1 MKEGEAAVEIFIHED
16 KKLSDSRI
24 EIYCPEVSEE
34 ILDIVAK
41 LRVYDKKITG
51 VSGEGT
57 YIVEVSEILYV
68 ESVDKRTFFY
78 TEKADKKRPA
88 RTGQQSFREG
98 CGEGVYETPLRL
110 YELEERLGKSDF
122 FRASKSTIINFNQIQ
137 SLRPDFGGRMLVQM
151 KNGEKLYVSR
161 QYVPVLKR
169 KLGL

>member
-1 MKEGEAAVEIFIHED
+1 MEIFIHED
-16 KKLSDSRI
+16 RELSESRI

-34 ILDIVAK
+34 IMDMVAK
-41 LRVYDKKITG
+41 LRVYDKKMTG
-51 VSGEGT
+51 MKDGGT
-57 YIVEVSEILYV
+57 YIVEVSKILYL

-78 TEKADKKRPA
+78 TQKASGNA
-88 RTGQQSFREG
+88 GSFG
-98 CGEGVYETPLRL
+98 TADGVYETTLKL

-161 QYVPVLKR
+161 QYVPVLKK

>member
-1 MKEGEAAVEIFIHED
+1 MEILIHED
-16 KKLSDSRI
+16 KELPDSRI

-34 ILDIVAK
+34 ILDMVAK

-51 VSGEGT
+51 VNDGGT
-57 YIVEVSEILYV
+57 YIVVVSEILYV

-78 TEKADKKRPA
+78 TQRSCHN
-88 RTGQQSFREG
+88 TSQSSSQG
-98 CGEGVYETPLRL
+98 CGEGVYETPLKL
-110 YELEERLGKSDF
+110 YELEERLGRSDF

-161 QYVPVLKR
+161 QYVPVLKG

>member
-1 MKEGEAAVEIFIHED
+1 MEILIHED
-16 KKLSDSRI
+16 KELPDSRI

-34 ILDIVAK
+34 ILDMVAK

-51 VSGEGT
+51 VNDGGT
-57 YIVEVSEILYV
+57 YIVVVSEILYV

-78 TEKADKKRPA
+78 TQRSCHN
-88 RTGQQSFREG
+88 TSQSSSQG
-98 CGEGVYETPLRL
+98 CGEGVYETPLKL
-110 YELEERLGKSDF
+110 YELEERLGRSAF
-122 FRASKSTIINFNQIQ
+122 FRASKSTILNFNQIQ

>member
-1 MKEGEAAVEIFIHED
+1 MEILIHED
-16 KKLSDSRI
+16 KELPDSRI

-34 ILDIVAK
+34 ILDMVAK

-51 VSGEGT
+51 VNDGGT
-57 YIVEVSEILYV
+57 DIVVVSEILYV

-78 TEKADKKRPA
+78 TQRSCHN
-88 RTGQQSFREG
+88 TSQSSSQG
-98 CGEGVYETPLRL
+98 CGEGVYETPLKL
-110 YELEERLGKSDF
+110 YELEERLGRSDF

>member
-1 MKEGEAAVEIFIHED
+1 MEILIHED
-16 KKLSDSRI
+16 KELPDSRI

-34 ILDIVAK
+34 ILDMVAK

-51 VSGEGT
+51 VNGGGT
-57 YIVEVSEILYV
+57 YIVEISEILYV

-78 TEKADKKRPA
+78 TQRSCHNTS
-88 RTGQQSFREG
+88 RSSSQG
-98 CGEGVYETPLRL
+98 CGEGVYETPLKL
-110 YELEERLGKSDF
+110 YELEERLGRSDF

>member
-1 MKEGEAAVEIFIHED
+1 MEIFIHED
-16 KKLSDSRI
+16 KELSDSKI
-24 EIYCPEVSEE
+24 EIYCPEVNEE
-34 ILDIVAK
+34 ILDMVAK

-51 VSGEGT
+51 VKDGGT
-57 YIVEVSEILYV
+57 YIIEIDRILYV
-68 ESVDKRTFFY
+68 ESVDKKTFFY
-78 TEKADKKRPA
+78 TNGEDEKYSSRKE
-88 RTGQQSFREG
+88 QSTYG
-98 CGEGVYETPLRL
+98 SQNGYGVYETPLKL

-137 SLRPDFGGRMLVQM
+137 SLRPDFGGRMLIQM

>member
-1 MKEGEAAVEIFIHED
+1 MEIFIHED
-16 KKLSDSRI
+16 KELPDSRI
-24 EIYCPEVSEE
+24 EIFCPEVNEE
-34 ILDIVAK
+34 VLDLIAK

-51 VSGEGT
+51 VKEGET
-57 YIVEVSEILYV
+57 YIVEIDEILYV

-78 TEKADKKRPA
+78 TKG
-88 RTGQQSFREG
+88 T
-98 CGEGVYETPLRL
+98 VYETPLKL
-110 YELEERLGKSDF
+110 YELEERLGKSGF

>member
-1 MKEGEAAVEIFIHED
+1 MEILIHED
-16 KKLSDSRI
+16 KELPDSRI

-34 ILDIVAK
+34 ILDMVAK

-51 VSGEGT
+51 VNDGGT
-57 YIVEVSEILYV
+57 YIVVVSEILYV
-68 ESVDKRTFFY
+68 DSVDKRTFFY
-78 TEKADKKRPA
+78 TQRSCHNTS
-88 RTGQQSFREG
+88 RSSSQG
-98 CGEGVYETPLRL
+98 CGEGVYETPLKL
-110 YELEERLGKSDF
+110 YELEERLGRSDF

>member
-1 MKEGEAAVEIFIHED
+1 MEVFIHED
-16 KKLSDSRI
+16 RELADSRV

-34 ILDIVAK
+34 ILDMVAR
-41 LRVYDKKITG
+41 LRVYDRKITG
-51 VSGEGT
+51 VKDGGT
-57 YIVEVSEILYV
+57 YIVEVSEILYL

-78 TEKADKKRPA
+78 I
-88 RTGQQSFREG
+88 RESPEAG
-98 CGEGVYETPLRL
+98 GGVYETPLKL

-122 FRASKSTIINFNQIQ
+122 FRASKSTIINFNQIK

-161 QYVPVLKR
+161 QYVPVLKK

>member
-1 MKEGEAAVEIFIHED
+1 MEIFIHED
-16 KKLSDSRI
+16 KELSDSRI

-34 ILDIVAK
+34 ILDMAAR

-57 YIVEVSEILYV
+57 YIVEVAEILYV

-88 RTGQQSFREG
+88 HKGQQSYWEG
-98 CGEGVYETPLRL
+98 SKDGVYETPLKL

>member
-1 MKEGEAAVEIFIHED
+1 MEILIHED
-16 KKLSDSRI
+16 KELPDSRI

-34 ILDIVAK
+34 ILDMVAK

-51 VSGEGT
+51 VNGGGT
-57 YIVEVSEILYV
+57 YIVEISEILYV

-78 TEKADKKRPA
+78 TRRSSRNTNRSSPH
-88 RTGQQSFREG
+88 G
-98 CGEGVYETPLRL
+98 CGEGVYETPLKL
-110 YELEERLGKSDF
+110 YELEERLGRSDF

>member
-1 MKEGEAAVEIFIHED
+1 MEIFIHED

-24 EIYCPEVSEE
+24 EIFCPEVNEE
-34 ILDIVAK
+34 ILDLVAK

-51 VSGEGT
+51 VKEGGT
-57 YIVEVSEILYV
+57 YIVEIDKILYV
-68 ESVDKRTFFY
+68 ESVDKKTFFY
-78 TEKADKKRPA
+78 TKE
-88 RTGQQSFREG
+88 T
-98 CGEGVYETPLRL
+98 VYETPLKL

>member
-1 MKEGEAAVEIFIHED
+1 MEILIHED
-16 KKLSDSRI
+16 KELPDSRI
-24 EIYCPEVSEE
+24 AIYCPEVSEE
-34 ILDIVAK
+34 ILDMVAK

-51 VSGEGT
+51 VNDGGT
-57 YIVEVSEILYV
+57 YIVVVSEILYV

-78 TEKADKKRPA
+78 TQRSCHN
-88 RTGQQSFREG
+88 TSQSSSQG
-98 CGEGVYETPLRL
+98 CGEGVYETPLKL
-110 YELEERLGKSDF
+110 YELEERLGRSDF